1 MRLNLRHLL
10 INLLQRKSNCFI
22 IEDRYGIDRDVHTPN
37 IWFNLFFQ
45 GKKYSLMNIL
55 NLDKKIDIDFKEY
68 GKLYSMSD
76 DMSMIHACL
85 TAWIE
90 SKISLALQ
98 EHQEEIIKKIENSGM
113 KYEDFTKNHIISLL
127 SNTNKE

>member
-1 MRLNLRHLL
+1 MHRIAGNGKGGFL
-10 INLLQRKSNCFI
+10 ITN
-22 IEDRYGIDRDVHTPN
+22 
-37 IWFNLFFQ
+37 
-45 GKKYSLMNIL
+45 
-55 NLDKKIDIDFKEY
+55 
-68 GKLYSMSD
+68 SD

-98 EHQEEIIKKIENSGM
+98 EQQEEIIKKIENSGM

-127 SNTNKE
+127 SNTNTE